1 MLDAFA
7 ILLQAGAYN
16 SSVVAQTYVTADS
29 IYTENTLTVLLMI
42 LTVLAISV
50 QIARGY
56 FLRILRK
63 FTLRLAAD
71 LWWLIFILLRD
82 ASIFLIVFLGVSLFW
97 PGTYHDYPIAVP
109 FQPLAIDFFAFALV
123 LMLIKDTDEDPKYNA
138 ILTYLVLIGTMLYIF
153 GTVFITES
161 AVVLNPLPPTVSM
174 STGNFWGFLY
184 TYFNS
189 QNNPTLAIYTF
200 YVTFLLFLGAGGVA
214 IRSSLKNSGAPRSS
228 IATNPKPQVKE
239 TAPPQQ
245 PAQKAPPPAA
255 PKK

>member
-1 MLDAFA
+1 MFELSAL
-7 ILLQAGAYN
+7 LLQAGTYN
-16 SSVVAQTYVTADS
+16 GAAAAQTYVTAGS
-29 IYTENTLTVLLMI
+29 VYTETTTTVLLMI

-71 LWWLIFILLRD
+71 LWWLLFILLRD

-97 PGTYHDYPIAVP
+97 PGTYQDYAVAVP

-138 ILTYLVLIGTMLYIF
+138 MLTYLVLIGTFLYIF

-161 AVVLNPLPPTVSM
+161 AVVLSPQPPTVSS
-174 STGNFWGFLY
+174 STSNLWGFLY
-184 TYFNS
+184 IYFNS
-189 QNNPTLAIYTF
+189 QNDPAMAIYTF
-200 YVTFLLFLGAGGVA
+200 YVTFLLFLGAGAVA
-214 IRSSLKNSGAPRSS
+214 IRASLKGGGIPKGSVL
-228 IATNPKPQVKE
+228 TNPKPQVKE
-239 TAPPQQ
+239 TASPPVQ
-245 PAQKAPPPAA
+245 
-255 PKK
+255 